1 MPNIDGNHPSIC
13 PSLSGWSVHTT
24 TRWCIVAA
32 HECYSGVGCVKV
44 SANSSRRSFFSLSLS
59 WCYFQ
64 VLARRE
70 SSWMPHHVHT
80 RIEKKKDRDR
90 RPASAHKHFKKKGE
104 KKNFV
109 IFLMLM
115 RVLTFRSSSSIQKNN
130 FRPFSLSNITYW
142 TLRNSR
148 GVKGAFLFLERS
160 QHTRTDPFYNIAI

>member
-1 MPNIDGNHPSIC
+1 MPNIDGIHPSIC

-32 HECYSGVGCVKV
+32 HECK
-44 SANSSRRSFFSLSLS
+44 RRGLCQGLSQQQQTFLFLSLSLS

-80 RIEKKKDRDR
+80 RIEKRKRTATGRHLPIKIL
-90 RPASAHKHFKKKGE
+90 KKGE

-109 IFLMLM
+109 IFVMLM
-115 RVLTFRSSSSIQKNN
+115 RVLTFRSSSSIQKTT
-130 FRPFSLSNITYW
+130 FVHS
-142 TLRNSR
+142 
-148 GVKGAFLFLERS
+148 LFLILPIEHYATLAAWKELFFFFERS